1 MKKNLLFAM
10 AMLPFAFYAQV
21 GINTTSP
28 KATLDIKGVNYD
40 RTGTSQDNG
49 KATLRIDGN
58 TEHAL
63 DIGTISSAPYGA
75 YIQSLDKNSNRGLP
89 VAINS
94 NGGNVG
100 IGMIPTKAPNSSSPS
115 KLYVNTV
122 ATAPNDGV
130 ATLVRNETTGEI
142 MAVRVGSNTKSFSTA
157 TYQLNNVNGDW
168 VNNFDTK
175 ISATDYTV
183 IVTGLSFGGSPNA
196 KGLRVGAEGTPAGS
210 TYNPLNYS
218 AFIQNGTWR
227 LTADYD
233 GGNPPPGVNGN
244 WTINVLII
252 NNSLINGLSTQTYN
266 LNGSSTG
273 SAASAPAGL

>member
-10 AMLPFAFYAQV
+10 AILPFAFYAQV

-63 DIGTISSAPYGA
+63 DMGTISSAPYGA
-75 YIQSLDKNSNRGLP
+75 YIQSLGKNSNRGLP

-142 MAVRVGSNTKSFSTA
+142 MAVRAGNNTRSFSTL
-157 TYQLNNVNGDW
+157 TYQLNNVSDDW

-175 ISATDYTV
+175 ISSTNYTV
-183 IVTGLSFGGSPNA
+183 IITGLIFGGSEQA
-196 KGLRVGAEGTPAGS
+196 KGLKSGVSGS
-210 TYNPLNYS
+210 TYNPLNFR
-218 AFIQNGTWR
+218 AFIEGGTWR
-227 LTADYD
+227 LYADYD
-233 GGNPPPGVNGN
+233 GGGTAARINGN
-244 WTINVLII
+244 WTINVLVI
-252 NNSLINGLSTQTYN
+252 NNTLINTLPTQTYN
-266 LNGSSTG
+266 LNGNING
-273 SAASAPAGL
+273 SATSAPAGL